1 MQRRFGII
9 AVAVVMFILTVIFG
23 QTSITGKAN
32 PLYLAVWIMVGW
44 YGYKDDLK
52 SIASWMKWLIWI
64 AIGATIFIYLFVG
77 DNSNVISLDVKN
89 STAIGVAIMLVP
101 KIALYYYCKM
111 KINESNESKMTYAD
125 DSASINIKVANVQ
138 NNKGED
144 NINFDS
150 SRKDTKISQIINE
163 SEFSNDEIF
172 YEKALEEYDK
182 GRRKG
187 LWIKILSTNEGNET
201 KSKFEYI
208 RVRAKEIQIE
218 HVELKKQKSILI
230 DTARQEQIKKQLLLE
245 EKIGKHKIIKI
256 NGENCFLLEDGK
268 VLYQMKN
275 GDYLIYW
282 NEQQMSYWFEHR
294 ITGLGYIG
302 ILKKDEKLNI

>member
-172 YEKALEEYDK
+172 YEKALVEYE
-182 GRRKG
+182 GNRRKG
-187 LWIKILSTNEGNET
+187 L
-201 KSKFEYI
+201 
-208 RVRAKEIQIE
+208 
-218 HVELKKQKSILI
+218 
-230 DTARQEQIKKQLLLE
+230 
-245 EKIGKHKIIKI
+245 
-256 NGENCFLLEDGK
+256 
-268 VLYQMKN
+268 
-275 GDYLIYW
+275 
-282 NEQQMSYWFEHR
+282 
-294 ITGLGYIG
+294 
-302 ILKKDEKLNI
+302 